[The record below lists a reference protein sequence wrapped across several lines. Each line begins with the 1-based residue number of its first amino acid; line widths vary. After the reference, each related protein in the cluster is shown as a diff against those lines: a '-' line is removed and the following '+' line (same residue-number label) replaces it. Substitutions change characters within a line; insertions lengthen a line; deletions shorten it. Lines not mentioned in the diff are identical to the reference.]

1 MDKLTTP
8 ILYKLIKTRFVHTV
22 VFSSIRGVPC
32 NKSRTLSRFS
42 TRRSDLFARSD
53 FFFYDSAYGIAFAD
67 VINDADKGNNRFAR
81 TNSLSAKQALAGIP
95 ADDGS

>member
-1 MDKLTTP
+1 
-8 ILYKLIKTRFVHTV
+8 
-22 VFSSIRGVPC
+22 
-32 NKSRTLSRFS
+32 
-42 TRRSDLFARSD
+42 LFARSD

-95 ADDGS
+95 AADGS